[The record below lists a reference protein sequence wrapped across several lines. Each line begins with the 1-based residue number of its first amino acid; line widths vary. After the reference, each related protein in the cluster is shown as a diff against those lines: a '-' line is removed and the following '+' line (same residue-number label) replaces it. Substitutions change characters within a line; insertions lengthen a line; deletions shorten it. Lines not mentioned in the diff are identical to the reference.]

1 MEGERV
7 IVGSEAIVKHI
18 CDKPEGINLTP
29 AAHKARIDKLVSHVN
44 AVDIRKL
51 VYGHFIATNAGAI
64 QRAFGTV
71 ITGTRPSLN
80 MFVLLRACQTQNGPF
95 GGLWVGSKIEL
106 EPTRSHSTLNLT
118 LQLSAAVAKS
128 RLHHNLHRVVKKLTA
143 LKVGW
148 THSLSPQC
156 CCSCGCPHA

>member
-1 MEGERV
+1 MKLNPKGEVPVFVEGERV

-64 QRAFGTV
+64 QRAVGTV
-71 ITGTRPSLN
+71 VTGTRPSLC
-80 MFVLLRACQTQNGPF
+80 FDAR
-95 GGLWVGSKIEL
+95 
-106 EPTRSHSTLNLT
+106 
-118 LQLSAAVAKS
+118 LSDS
-128 RLHHNLHRVVKKLTA
+128 ERVFLGT
-143 LKVGW
+143 VGW
-148 THSLSPQC
+148 FKNKTDWQMNLSPH
-156 CCSCGCPHA
+156 GRTAHLI